1 MNTSAK
7 NWSRLLKGCLYT
19 LFITTLFIYLFPIF
33 TQSFELKITDLK
45 FNLRSKLNYEPSMNS
60 DIAVVEIDDN
70 SKKESGLDL
79 WPYSYYADV
88 LNNIAAGNPNS
99 IGSDILF
106 TVSIDTLGWENVI
119 DAMFDAGNIINP
131 YKVRYGSIDDKK
143 IDINN
148 EKLLLE

>member
-7 NWSRLLKGCLYT
+7 NWNRLLKGCLYT

-79 WPYSYYADV
+79 W
-88 LNNIAAGNPNS
+88 
-99 IGSDILF
+99 LF
-106 TVSIDTLGWENVI
+106 STNQCHYQNVP
-119 DAMFDAGNIINP
+119 DSLQQAHLHN
-131 YKVRYGSIDDKK
+131 
-143 IDINN
+143 
-148 EKLLLE
+148 L